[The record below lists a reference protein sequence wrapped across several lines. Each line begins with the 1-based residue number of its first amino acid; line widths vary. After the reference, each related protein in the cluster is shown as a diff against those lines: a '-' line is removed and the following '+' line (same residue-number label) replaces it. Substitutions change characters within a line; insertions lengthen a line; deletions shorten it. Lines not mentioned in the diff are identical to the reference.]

1 MSFLT
6 IFTAPKPFTDPH
18 INIIQRNAIQSWT
31 YLGEDVEVLLMGNE
45 DGMAEVAAE
54 YGVRHFPD
62 VACSEKGIP
71 LIGSMFELARK
82 VSDSPILAIV
92 NTDVLLL
99 PDFVETARHVLNQKD
114 KFMLAGQRWDLGVT
128 TPIDFGDGWSEK
140 LKQDTLSRGK
150 LHELSGSDY
159 FLFPPKVYKS
169 IPNFTIG
176 RAGWDNWMIYH
187 AVKQPWPAVNA
198 SSSIMVVHQDHN
210 YAHLPGG
217 VAHYK
222 VDETFEN
229 VDLAGGYKH
238 MYTLIEMDNVLID
251 GKIRPAGFSL
261 LRLIRWL
268 EIKLIPES
276 HSPSGVRWGLTR
288 RLRRLRRRLSK

>member
-18 INIIQRNAIQSWT
+18 INIIQLNAIQSWT
-31 YLGEDVEVLLMGNE
+31 QLGDDVDVLLMGDE
-45 DGMAEVAAE
+45 EGMTDVAIE

-71 LIGSMFELARK
+71 LIGAMFDLARE
-82 VSDSPILAIV
+82 VSDSPTLAIV
-92 NTDVLLL
+92 NTDILLM
-99 PDFVETARHVLNQKD
+99 PDFIDTARHMIGLTD
-114 KFMLAGQRWDLGVT
+114 EFMLAGRRWDLEVT
-128 TPIDFGDGWSEK
+128 TPIDFGDGWPER
-140 LKQDTLSRGK
+140 LKQDTLTRGR

-159 FLFPPKVYKS
+159 FLFPRKVYKS

-187 AVKQPWPAVNA
+187 AVTQPWPAINA
-198 SSSIMVVHQDHN
+198 SALIMIVHQDHD

-217 VAHYK
+217 AAHYK
-222 VDETFEN
+222 VEETFEN

-238 MYTLIEMDNVLID
+238 MYTLIEMDNVLVD
-251 GKIRPAGFSL
+251 GQIRSARMSL
-261 LRLIRWL
+261 LRLIRWI
-268 EIKLIPES
+268 EIKMIPES
-276 HSPSGVRWGLTR
+276 HSPSGFRWGITR